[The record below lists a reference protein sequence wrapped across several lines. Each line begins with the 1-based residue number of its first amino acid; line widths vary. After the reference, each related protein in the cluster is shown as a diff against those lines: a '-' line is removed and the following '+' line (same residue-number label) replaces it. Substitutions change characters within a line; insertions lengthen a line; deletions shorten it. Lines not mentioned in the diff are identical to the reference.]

1 MRIRQASMFALF
13 AAMTVI
19 AAQPASA
26 LADRGRGS
34 DDRQQDDRRE
44 DRREDRR
51 DDRRGDDSR
60 PGSSGSNGSSSG
72 GSSSSQ
78 SQSGNDR
85 ELRFVARM
93 RDADGTT
100 ARARYKEKGRAGRS
114 IKQSFDVEIK
124 FAQPGEQF
132 EVRVDGRVVGIATA
146 NSLGIAKLEL
156 RRSPSGPNEVP
167 IGNDFPL
174 LRAGAVITVGSM
186 SGTLSQQ

>member
-19 AAQPASA
+19 AAEPASA

-34 DDRQQDDRRE
+34 DDRQRDDRRE

-51 DDRRGDDSR
+51 DDRRSDDSR
-60 PGSSGSNGSSSG
+60 PGSSAGSSSTSG
-72 GSSSSQ
+72 GSQ
-78 SQSGNDR
+78 TQSGNDR
-85 ELRFVARM
+85 ELRFMARM

-100 ARARYKEKGRAGRS
+100 ARARYKEKGRAGRN

-132 EVRVDGRVVGIATA
+132 EVRVDGRIVGIATA

-167 IGNDFPL
+167 IGNDFPR
-174 LRAGAVITVGSM
+174 LRAGAVITVGPM